1 MEEIMFDPTAFEN
14 LKVIVEG
21 AVYDFDLHG
30 DILVTDRK
38 DVMDLA
44 SLSRMYSISFQLTE
58 PFKTMVEATFSLSV
72 DAKNLSGEILEVP
85 QFIPGCEMKLEFSF
99 EMEQPEVGCEEIET
113 LLHSIWG
120 KERMI
125 TQKISYEYNK
135 QAISY
140 HNKVEVLF
148 QKAITEDHVD
158 DLIAVISHMIETV
171 RTIQHFLQK

>member
-1 MEEIMFDPTAFEN
+1 MFDPTAFEN

-44 SLSRMYSISFQLTE
+44 SLSRMHSISFQLTE
-58 PFKTMVEATFSLSV
+58 TFKTMVEATFSLSV

-85 QFIPGCEMKLEFSF
+85 QFIPGCEMKLGFSF
-99 EMEQPEVGCEEIET
+99 EMEHPEIGCKEIEN

>member
-1 MEEIMFDPTAFEN
+1 MFDPTAFEN

-58 PFKTMVEATFSLSV
+58 TFKTMVEATFSLSV

-99 EMEQPEVGCEEIET
+99 EMEQPEIGCEEIET

-135 QAISY
+135 RAISY

-148 QKAITEDHVD
+148 QKSITEDHVD

>member
-1 MEEIMFDPTAFEN
+1 MFDPTAFEN

-58 PFKTMVEATFSLSV
+58 TFKTMVEATFSLSV

>member
-1 MEEIMFDPTAFEN
+1 MFDPTAFEN

-58 PFKTMVEATFSLSV
+58 IFKTMVEATFSLSV

-99 EMEQPEVGCEEIET
+99 EMEQPEIGCEEIET

-148 QKAITEDHVD
+148 QKSITEDHVD

>member
-1 MEEIMFDPTAFEN
+1 MFDPTAFEN

-58 PFKTMVEATFSLSV
+58 TFKPMVEATFSLSV

-99 EMEQPEVGCEEIET
+99 EMEQPEIGCEEIET

-148 QKAITEDHVD
+148 QKSITEDHVD

>member
-1 MEEIMFDPTAFEN
+1 
-14 LKVIVEG
+14 
-21 AVYDFDLHG
+21 
-30 DILVTDRK
+30 
-38 DVMDLA
+38 
-44 SLSRMYSISFQLTE
+44 
-58 PFKTMVEATFSLSV
+58 
-72 DAKNLSGEILEVP
+72 
-85 QFIPGCEMKLEFSF
+85 
-99 EMEQPEVGCEEIET
+99 MEQPEIGCEEIET

-148 QKAITEDHVD
+148 QKSITEDHVD

>member
-1 MEEIMFDPTAFEN
+1 MFDPTAFEN

-58 PFKTMVEATFSLSV
+58 TFNTMVEATFSLSV

-99 EMEQPEVGCEEIET
+99 EMEQPEIGCEEIET

-135 QAISY
+135 RAISY

-148 QKAITEDHVD
+148 QKSITEDHVD

>member
-1 MEEIMFDPTAFEN
+1 MFDPTAFEN

-58 PFKTMVEATFSLSV
+58 TFKTMVEATFSLSV

-99 EMEQPEVGCEEIET
+99 EMEQPEIGCEEIET

-148 QKAITEDHVD
+148 QKTITEDHVD

>member
-1 MEEIMFDPTAFEN
+1 MFDPTAFEN

-113 LLHSIWG
+113 LLYSIWG

>member
-1 MEEIMFDPTAFEN
+1 MLF
-14 LKVIVEG
+14 
-21 AVYDFDLHG
+21 
-30 DILVTDRK
+30 R
-38 DVMDLA
+38 
-44 SLSRMYSISFQLTE
+44 S
-58 PFKTMVEATFSLSV
+58 
-72 DAKNLSGEILEVP
+72 KNLSGEILEVP
-85 QFIPGCEMKLEFSF
+85 QFTPGCEMKLAFSF
-99 EMEQPEVGCEEIET
+99 PIEKPEVMCEEIET
-113 LLHSIWG
+113 FMHSIWG

-125 TQKISYEYNK
+125 TQKLSYEYNK

>member
-58 PFKTMVEATFSLSV
+58 TFKTMVEATFSLSV

-99 EMEQPEVGCEEIET
+99 EMEQPEIGCEEIET

-148 QKAITEDHVD
+148 QKSITEDHVD

>member
-99 EMEQPEVGCEEIET
+99 EMEQPEVGCEKIEA

>member
-58 PFKTMVEATFSLSV
+58 TFKTMVEATFSLSV

-99 EMEQPEVGCEEIET
+99 EMEHPEIGCKEIEK

>member
-1 MEEIMFDPTAFEN
+1 MFDPTAFEN

-58 PFKTMVEATFSLSV
+58 TFKTMVGATFSLSV

-99 EMEQPEVGCEEIET
+99 EMEQPEIGCEEIET

-148 QKAITEDHVD
+148 QKSITEDHVD

>member
-1 MEEIMFDPTAFEN
+1 MFDPTAFDN

-38 DVMDLA
+38 DMIIFA
-44 SLSRMYSISFQLTE
+44 SLSRIYHISFQLTE
-58 PFKTMVEATFSLSV
+58 PFEPLVEATFSLSV

-85 QFIPGCEMKLEFSF
+85 QFTPGCEMKLAFSF
-99 EMEQPEVGCEEIET
+99 PLEQPEVGCEEIET
-113 LLHSIWG
+113 LMRSIWG

-125 TQKISYEYNK
+125 MQKVSYEYNK

-148 QKAITEDHVD
+148 QK
-158 DLIAVISHMIETV
+158 
-171 RTIQHFLQK
+171 RLQKTMLMI

>member
-1 MEEIMFDPTAFEN
+1 MFDPTAFEN

-58 PFKTMVEATFSLSV
+58 TFKTMVEATFSLSV

-85 QFIPGCEMKLEFSF
+85 QFIPGCEMQLEFSF
-99 EMEQPEVGCEEIET
+99 EMEQPEIGCEEIET

-148 QKAITEDHVD
+148 QKSITEDHVD

>member
-1 MEEIMFDPTAFEN
+1 MFDPTAFEN

-58 PFKTMVEATFSLSV
+58 TFKTMVEATFSLSV

-99 EMEQPEVGCEEIET
+99 EMEHPEIGCKEIEN

>member
-1 MEEIMFDPTAFEN
+1 MFDPTAFEN

-58 PFKTMVEATFSLSV
+58 TFKTMVEATFSLSV

-99 EMEQPEVGCEEIET
+99 EMEQPEIGCEEIET

-125 TQKISYEYNK
+125 TQKISYAYNK

-148 QKAITEDHVD
+148 QKSITEDHVD

>member
-1 MEEIMFDPTAFEN
+1 MFDPTAFEN

-58 PFKTMVEATFSLSV
+58 TFKTMVEATFSLSV
-72 DAKNLSGEILEVP
+72 DAKNLSGEILEAP

-99 EMEQPEVGCEEIET
+99 EMEQPEIGCGEIET

>member
-1 MEEIMFDPTAFEN
+1 MFDPTAFEN

-58 PFKTMVEATFSLSV
+58 TFKTMVEAIFSLSV

-99 EMEQPEVGCEEIET
+99 EMEQPEIGCEEIET

-148 QKAITEDHVD
+148 QKSITEDHVD

>member
-58 PFKTMVEATFSLSV
+58 TFKTMVEATFSLSV

-99 EMEQPEVGCEEIET
+99 EMEQPEIGCEEIET

-148 QKAITEDHVD
+148 QKSITEEHVD

>member
-1 MEEIMFDPTAFEN
+1 MFDPTAFEN

-58 PFKTMVEATFSLSV
+58 TFKTMVEATFSLSV

-99 EMEQPEVGCEEIET
+99 EMEQPEIGCEEIET

>member
-1 MEEIMFDPTAFEN
+1 MFDPTAFEN

-58 PFKTMVEATFSLSV
+58 TFKTMVEATFSLSV

-99 EMEQPEVGCEEIET
+99 EMEQPEIGCEEIET
-113 LLHSIWG
+113 LLQSIWG

-148 QKAITEDHVD
+148 QKSITEDHVD

>member
-1 MEEIMFDPTAFEN
+1 MFDPTAFEN

-58 PFKTMVEATFSLSV
+58 TFKTMVEATFSLSV

-99 EMEQPEVGCEEIET
+99 EMEQPEIGCEEIET

-135 QAISY
+135 QASSY

-148 QKAITEDHVD
+148 QKSITEDHVD

>member
-1 MEEIMFDPTAFEN
+1 MFDPTAFEN

-58 PFKTMVEATFSLSV
+58 TFKTMVEAKFSLSV

-85 QFIPGCEMKLEFSF
+85 QFIPGCEMKLAFSF
-99 EMEQPEVGCEEIET
+99 EMEQPEVGCGEIET

-135 QAISY
+135 RAISY

-148 QKAITEDHVD
+148 RKAITEDHVD

>member
-1 MEEIMFDPTAFEN
+1 MFDPTAFEN

>member
-1 MEEIMFDPTAFEN
+1 MFDPTAFEN

-58 PFKTMVEATFSLSV
+58 TFKTMVEATFSLSV

-85 QFIPGCEMKLEFSF
+85 QFIPGCEMKPNFRSKWSN
-99 EMEQPEVGCEEIET
+99 Q
-113 LLHSIWG
+113 
-120 KERMI
+120 R
-125 TQKISYEYNK
+125 
-135 QAISY
+135 
-140 HNKVEVLF
+140 
-148 QKAITEDHVD
+148 
-158 DLIAVISHMIETV
+158 
-171 RTIQHFLQK
+171 

>member
-1 MEEIMFDPTAFEN
+1 MFDPTAFEN

-30 DILVTDRK
+30 DILITDRK

-58 PFKTMVEATFSLSV
+58 TFKTMVEATFSLSV

-99 EMEQPEVGCEEIET
+99 EMEHPEIGCKEIEK

>member
-1 MEEIMFDPTAFEN
+1 MFDPTAFEN

-58 PFKTMVEATFSLSV
+58 TFKTMVEATFSLSV

-99 EMEQPEVGCEEIET
+99 EMEHPEIGCKEIEK

>member
-1 MEEIMFDPTAFEN
+1 MFDPTAFEN

-38 DVMDLA
+38 DMMDLA
-44 SLSRMYSISFQLTE
+44 SLSRIYNISFRLNE
-58 PFKTMVEATFSLSV
+58 PFESLVEATFSLSV

-85 QFIPGCEMKLEFSF
+85 QFIPGCEMKLQFTFSLQ
-99 EMEQPEVGCEEIET
+99 QPETDCQELE
-113 LLHSIWG
+113 LLLQSIWG

-125 TQKISYEYNK
+125 TQKISYDYNK
-135 QAISY
+135 KAISY
-140 HNKVEVLF
+140 YNKVEVLF

>member
-1 MEEIMFDPTAFEN
+1 MFDPTVFEN

-99 EMEQPEVGCEEIET
+99 EMEQPEIGCEEIET

-148 QKAITEDHVD
+148 QKSITEDHVD

>member
-1 MEEIMFDPTAFEN
+1 MFDPTAFEN

-58 PFKTMVEATFSLSV
+58 TFKTMVEATFSLSV

-99 EMEQPEVGCEEIET
+99 EMEHPEIGCKEIEK

-171 RTIQHFLQK
+171 RAIQHFLQK

>member
-1 MEEIMFDPTAFEN
+1 MFDPTACEN
-14 LKVIVEG
+14 LKVIVVG

-58 PFKTMVEATFSLSV
+58 TFKTMVEATFSLSV

-99 EMEQPEVGCEEIET
+99 EMEQPEIGCEEIET

-148 QKAITEDHVD
+148 RKSITEDHVD

>member
-1 MEEIMFDPTAFEN
+1 MFDPTAFEN

-58 PFKTMVEATFSLSV
+58 TFKTMVEAIFSLSV

-85 QFIPGCEMKLEFSF
+85 QFIPGCEMKLAFSF
-99 EMEQPEVGCEEIET
+99 EMEQPEIGCQEIET
-113 LLHSIWG
+113 LLQSIWG

>member
-1 MEEIMFDPTAFEN
+1 MFDPTAFEN

-58 PFKTMVEATFSLSV
+58 TFKTMVEATFSLSV
-72 DAKNLSGEILEVP
+72 DAKNLSGEILEVL

-99 EMEQPEVGCEEIET
+99 EMEHPEIGCKEIEK

>member
-1 MEEIMFDPTAFEN
+1 MFDPTAFEN

-30 DILVTDRK
+30 DILVTDRR